1 MVEIEPTE
9 LVLLVAKRRR
19 QGRRTLG
26 RMASPPANVHTTFVK
41 GICFALL
48 ITNTLLYVVKFGP
61 IGALGW
67 GAVAYIVSRAPV
79 D

>member
-1 MVEIEPTE
+1 MAEIEPTE

-19 QGRRTLG
+19 QGRRALG
-26 RMASPPANVHTTFVK
+26 RVGLPREDTRGPFVK
-41 GICFALL
+41 GVCLVLMIA
-48 ITNTLLYVVKFGP
+48 NVVLYVVKFGP